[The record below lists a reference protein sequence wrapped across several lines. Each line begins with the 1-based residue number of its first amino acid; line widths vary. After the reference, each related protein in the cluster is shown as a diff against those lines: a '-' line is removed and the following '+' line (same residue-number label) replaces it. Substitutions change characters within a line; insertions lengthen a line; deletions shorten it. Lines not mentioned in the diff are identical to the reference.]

1 MKRLEI
7 KGRGKVGIRK
17 KYKAKMHVVL
27 EEGMTLEEKMQKARE
42 YKLGE
47 LYLLAWSG
55 RTFLYGIR
63 VRHGNGDG
71 WFCLD
76 LRTLTFMF
84 SRNKNTSINA
94 ISVEILSG

>member
-42 YKLGE
+42 YKLGRIVSAG
-47 LYLLAWSG
+47 L
-55 RTFLYGIR
+55 
-63 VRHGNGDG
+63 VREDVP
-71 WFCLD
+71 
-76 LRTLTFMF
+76 LRNPSATWQW
-84 SRNKNTSINA
+84 
-94 ISVEILSG
+94 